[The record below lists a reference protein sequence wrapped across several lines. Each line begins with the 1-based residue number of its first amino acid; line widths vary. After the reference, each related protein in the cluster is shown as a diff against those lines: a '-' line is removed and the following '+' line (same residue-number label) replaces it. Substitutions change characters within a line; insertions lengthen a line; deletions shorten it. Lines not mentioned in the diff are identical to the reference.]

1 MLLARS
7 NRVNSC
13 IYAARP
19 EVSSRRRP
27 KTTPRP
33 AFYAKDPVLPGFFGF
48 SQKKPEKSASFKN
61 LLKIKN
67 EML

>member
-13 IYAARP
+13 IYPAQP

-27 KTTPRP
+27 KTALRP
-33 AFYAKDPVLPGFFGF
+33 AFYAKDLELTGFFAL

-67 EML
+67 EVL